1 MPATFRQYA
10 KPGERI
16 DNPEDNVKVGI
27 RIALDLRRRF
37 GNDAAKIATGYFS
50 GPGNVNPGAG
60 TAWKHD
66 RADGNGKRVSS
77 YAADIV
83 ARVKRDGGPVP
94 TAAQSA
100 PPAATPSAAQAG
112 DGAKRP
118 ANAVLALSQLPTWKE
133 IKSDPKFQ
141 QASPEKQARIRQKYF
156 DDYVA
161 PAVLRA
167 GENVG
172 DLREGFLAQGRP
184 QKRTWGEAVSDTS
197 KQLVEGTL
205 NLLGTPA
212 KLVAPHGAAAHFFD
226 SAAKGWRDSQSEIIK
241 QKQAEADERIRK
253 AGEEGQRLDGA
264 MGNIANQFGEVI
276 ETSIKDPALGAR
288 YSRIEVLAG
297 RRLTV

>member
-1 MPATFRQYA
+1 MSNALGLNLAASADSERRNRLSRALDTPSAKGEYRPINRLAAALDTPSARPQQTQLADAAPRRKGTPYVADFEALIRAEGAEEIAPVVRAIYKQESGGGTNARTSIDGARGGMQVMPATFRQYA

-133 IKSDPKFQ
+133 IKSDPKF
-141 QASPEKQARIRQKYF
+141 
-156 DDYVA
+156 
-161 PAVLRA
+161 
-167 GENVG
+167 
-172 DLREGFLAQGRP
+172 
-184 QKRTWGEAVSDTS
+184 
-197 KQLVEGTL
+197 
-205 NLLGTPA
+205 
-212 KLVAPHGAAAHFFD
+212 
-226 SAAKGWRDSQSEIIK
+226 
-241 QKQAEADERIRK
+241 
-253 AGEEGQRLDGA
+253 
-264 MGNIANQFGEVI
+264 
-276 ETSIKDPALGAR
+276 
-288 YSRIEVLAG
+288 
-297 RRLTV
+297 